1 MEKLAATIFIIFQE
15 MSVQSEKNGF
25 SSSNTPKTVVASSSN
40 TAVVCYQYT
49 WRHMPN
55 DLHAQKQGYE
65 QLKSRTL
72 CD

>member
-1 MEKLAATIFIIFQE
+1 

-40 TAVVCYQYT
+40 TTAVCYQYT
-49 WRHMPN
+49 RRHIPN
-55 DLHAQKQGYE
+55 GLHAQKQGYE
-65 QLKSRTL
+65 QLKSLTM